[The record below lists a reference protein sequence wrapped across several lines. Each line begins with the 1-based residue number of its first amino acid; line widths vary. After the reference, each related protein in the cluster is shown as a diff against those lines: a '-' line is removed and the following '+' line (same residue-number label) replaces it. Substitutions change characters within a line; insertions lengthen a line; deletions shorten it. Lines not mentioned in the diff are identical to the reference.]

1 MGRFLLALALGLF
14 APIAAFMVAG
24 LVEVPGQNPPQERI
38 AASLGAFVFLALS
51 QLLTARMGARR
62 PGASWATTLA
72 LGVPLLAIALVA
84 DARNL
89 GQRASLYG
97 PIVLAGWLG
106 ILAGALVAARV
117 TLSTAPLGLCRRN
130 LRACGALMAGVA
142 LVIAGGMAP
151 LSRAD
156 AFFAGPPARALLL
169 FWVFAI
175 FHVLAAAELMSVAAR
190 VGRGLRPSPTLLGFL
205 ALLAFALACFLAPFA
220 GRLTQGFPLVMVG
233 VLGVLSSAADF
244 AVAAVLGTT
253 ALRLPPAQAA

>member
-1 MGRFLLALALGLF
+1 VGRILLSIVLGLF
-14 APIAAFMVAG
+14 APVAAFMVGG
-24 LVEVPGQNPPQERI
+24 LVEVPGQNPPQETI

-51 QLLTARMGARR
+51 QFLTARIDARR
-62 PGASWATTLA
+62 PGASWPTTLGLA
-72 LGVPLLAIALVA
+72 VPLLAIALVA

-106 ILAGALVAARV
+106 ILAGALIAARV
-117 TLSTAPLGLCRRN
+117 TLATAPLGMCRRN
-130 LRACGALMAGVA
+130 LRACGALMGGVA

-156 AFFAGPPARALLL
+156 AFFAGPPARALLV

-175 FHVLAAAELMSVAAR
+175 FHVLAAADLMSVATR
-190 VGRGLRPSPTLLGFL
+190 VGRGLRPSPTRLGFL

-220 GRLTQGFPLVMVG
+220 GRLTYGFPVVMVG
-233 VLGVLSSAADF
+233 VLGVLCSAADF
-244 AVAAVLGTT
+244 GVAAVLGST
-253 ALRLPPAQAA
+253 ALRLPSEQVA